1 MNRKRPF
8 DFASTAAVFI
18 AFLCSTISIA
28 DPFHPQTQNP
38 DPSIRIDVSPVG
50 YQDLSAM
57 ARRSLAANLSL
68 NFLDND
74 HVLFTFNPKRMF
86 ERLPDCPSTHEDR
99 LVHAAVFEIST
110 RRLVREAEWYL
121 HDSRRYLWS
130 FGQGRV
136 LLRRLNSFYVVDSHL
151 QERLLLNS
159 PNEVL
164 WTSVTPDS
172 KQVILETAEESS
184 AADTKSKR
192 ASKSRVRIEFLD
204 AETLT
209 MQRVIR
215 AEKPVNLE
223 ATSSGFASVTP
234 GISGKVWLVRFGPSE
249 RERANIA
256 RVRTRRAP
264 DVLYPSSN
272 VLLIG
277 RDSTKS
283 PGYSVS
289 AFTVTGN
296 RLWRQHW
303 DAHRYTAIVET
314 SADSSRFAIS
324 TLKLIDAPL
333 SQSDTE
339 KNTPDSDSE
348 GLEQHIQVVDT
359 ASGDHILSVTA
370 SPVVLSGQ
378 NYSLSPDGRRLVL
391 LRGAAL
397 EVYELPQ
404 MSADEQAK
412 YAAVRADLPSLYV
425 TPAEPAKDTAD
436 AGVVFTSADRE
447 DEAGRTEDASVR
459 RWKGGFNESADTAAS
474 TAPVTNQAGS
484 ATFAPPTETPDDH
497 QTAGPVPVFKSSAQ
511 AVALDVVVTN
521 TKGHPVQGVPKQD
534 FSIREDGRPQVITYF
549 DEVSDHKSDAP
560 PRSEAAKELAPNI
573 FTNDSPRPSANS
585 LALILYDQLNTP
597 IVEQQ
602 RAKDELLK
610 FLQNKPKDERFAFCV
625 LSERLQMIQ
634 GFTPEE
640 SLLVRAMKSQKGSL
654 RYNSMLSEDAESQ
667 QTVDWLTQ
675 GSMKLIATNSNF
687 TTAARSLLDTA
698 GKIEEQDA
706 QRRARDLET
715 RIWLTMDA
723 FTQLA
728 RYLAGIPGRKSLIWL
743 SGSFPLG
750 IFPGVDLR
758 NPNTGNQSYTDRV
771 KQAVNLLAESHIALY
786 PVDVR
791 GLSVY
796 SLETPSFSNGT
807 DSTQPAAPSQ
817 SPFVPSS
824 DTKRFNELGNLSA
837 PGNIGVNLPGGD
849 TPFMQEITEHGIM
862 DQIAGETGGKAFY
875 NTNGIQQA
883 VATAMEQEANYYAL
897 SYTPSNRK
905 YDGKFRKIKVSL
917 ASSEKILHVVHRSGY
932 FAIDPNTPGP
942 PKDVKTGFGSAA
954 MQHGSP
960 QSHQILFAVRVIPIG
975 KPRKMELSAGAAQPS
990 SRKNK
995 KPGHDPQIGVPLE
1008 AQHYALDYAIT
1019 PAQLRFDAAAD
1030 GIRHGVT
1037 NFMVASFDNDGTPHT
1052 SIVSQ
1057 AKSELKPESYRDVE
1071 TGGVRLH
1078 QEVDIPVAAAFVRM
1092 GVQDALSGRMGTI
1105 EIALPVKAVPGV
1117 EQSLL
1122 RAMPEIEPD

>member
-1 MNRKRPF
+1 
-8 DFASTAAVFI
+8 
-18 AFLCSTISIA
+18 
-28 DPFHPQTQNP
+28 
-38 DPSIRIDVSPVG
+38 
-50 YQDLSAM
+50 M
-57 ARRSLAANLSL
+57 ARRSIAANLSL
-68 NFLDND
+68 NFLDSD

-121 HDSRRYLWS
+121 HDSRRYLWP
-130 FGQGRV
+130 FGEGRV
-136 LLRRLNSFYVVDSHL
+136 LLRRLNSLFVVDSHL

-164 WTSVTPDS
+164 WTSVTPDG
-172 KQVILETAEESS
+172 KQVILETAEESP
-184 AADTKSKR
+184 AADTKSER

-209 MQRVIR
+209 VQRVIR
-215 AEKPVNLE
+215 AEKRVNLE

-256 RVRTRRAP
+256 RVRSRRAP
-264 DVLYPSSN
+264 DILYLSSK

-303 DAHRYTAIVET
+303 DAHRYTANVEP

-324 TLKLIDAPL
+324 TLQLIDAPV
-333 SQSDTE
+333 SQSNTE
-339 KNTPDSDSE
+339 KTTPESGSE

-359 ASGDHILSVTA
+359 ASGDHVVSVTA

-391 LRGAAL
+391 LRGTAL
-397 EVYELPQ
+397 ELYELPH
-404 MSADEQAK
+404 MSAAEQAK
-412 YAAVRADLPSLYV
+412 YAAVKADVPGLYV
-425 TPAEPAKDTAD
+425 APAEPGKDTAG
-436 AGVVFTSADRE
+436 AGVVFTSA
-447 DEAGRTEDASVR
+447 EAENQAGITEDASVR
-459 RWKGGFNESADTAAS
+459 NLKGGPNESADPAKSSLPVPTQAETATAALS
-474 TAPVTNQAGS
+474 TGAPDH
-484 ATFAPPTETPDDH
+484 PP
-497 QTAGPVPVFKSSAQ
+497 TAGPVPVFKSSAQ
-511 AVALDVVVTN
+511 AVALDVVVAN
-521 TKGHPVQGVPKQD
+521 AKGRPVKGVPKQD
-534 FSIREDGRPQVITYF
+534 FSIKEDGRPQVIRYF

-560 PRSEAAKELAPNI
+560 PSSEAPKELAPNV
-573 FTNDSPRPSANS
+573 FTNDHPRPAASS

-602 RAKDELLK
+602 RAKEELLK
-610 FLQNKPKDERFAFCV
+610 FLQNKPRDERFAFCV

-640 SLLVRAMKSQKGSL
+640 SLLARAIKSQKGSW

-667 QTVDWLTQ
+667 QTIDWLTQ

-687 TTAARSLLDTA
+687 TTAARTLLDTA

-715 RIWLTMDA
+715 RMWLTMDA

-758 NPNTGNQSYTDRV
+758 NPNTGNQSYTDQV

-796 SLETPSFSNGT
+796 SLETPSFNNGT
-807 DSTQPAAPSQ
+807 DSTQPSAPAQ

-837 PGNIGVNLPGGD
+837 PGNIGANLPGGD

-875 NTNGIQQA
+875 NTNGIEQA
-883 VATAMEQEANYYAL
+883 MATAMEQEANYYAL

-905 YDGKFRKIKVSL
+905 YDGSFRKIKVSL
-917 ASSEKILHVVHRSGY
+917 ASSEKNLHVIHRSGY
-932 FAIDPNTPGP
+932 FAIDPNAPGP
-942 PKDVKTGFGSAA
+942 PNDVKTGFGSGA

-975 KPRKMELSAGAAQPS
+975 KPRKVESPAEAAQPRP
-990 SRKNK
+990 RKNK
-995 KPGHDPQIGVPLE
+995 KPDPQIAVPLE
-1008 AQHYALDYAIT
+1008 AQHYAIDYAIS
-1019 PAQLRFDAAAD
+1019 PAQLRFDSAAD
-1030 GIRHGVT
+1030 GIRRGVT
-1037 NFMVASFDNDGTPHT
+1037 NFMVASFDHDGMPRT

-1057 AKSELKPESYRDVE
+1057 ANSELKPASYRDVE

-1078 QEVDIPVAAAFVRM
+1078 QEVDIPVTAAFLRM

-1105 EIALPVKAVPGV
+1105 EIPLPVKAVPGV

-1122 RAMPEIEPD
+1122 HAMPEIEPD

>member
-1 MNRKRPF
+1 MNRKRRF
-8 DFASTAAVFI
+8 YFASAAAVLFV
-18 AFLCSTISIA
+18 FLCSTISIA
-28 DPFHPQTQNP
+28 AAQSDRQTKDP
-38 DPSIRIDVSPVG
+38 DPQIRIDLSPAG

-57 ARRSLAANLSL
+57 ARRSPAANLSL

-74 HVLFTFNPKRMF
+74 HVLFTFNPKRLF
-86 ERLPDCPSTHEDR
+86 ARLPDCPPTHEDR
-99 LVHAAVFEIST
+99 LVDAAVFEVST
-110 RRLVREAEWYL
+110 GRVVRQTEWYL

-130 FGQGRV
+130 FGEGRV
-136 LLRRLNSFYVVDSHL
+136 LLRRLNSFYVVDSDLH
-151 QERLLLNS
+151 EKLLLSS

-164 WTSVTPDS
+164 WTSVTPDGR
-172 KQVILETAEESS
+172 QIIVETAEQSS
-184 AADTKSKR
+184 AADTNGKR
-192 ASKSRVRIEFLD
+192 APKSRVRIEFLD
-204 AETLT
+204 RETLT
-209 MQRVIR
+209 VQRVIR

-234 GISGKVWLVRFGPSE
+234 GISGKVWLVRFGPSQ

-256 RVRTRRAP
+256 RVRTKRAP
-264 DVLYPSSN
+264 DILYLSSN

-283 PGYSVS
+283 PAYSVS

-303 DAHRYTAIVET
+303 DAHRYTAIVEP
-314 SADSSRFAIS
+314 SADGSRFAIS
-324 TLKLIDAPL
+324 TLKLIAAPV
-333 SQSDTE
+333 SPSDTG
-339 KNTPDSDSE
+339 KDTPDSE
-348 GLEQHIQVVDT
+348 GLEQHIQVMDT
-359 ASGDHILSVTA
+359 ASGDPVVSLTA

-378 NYSLSPDGRRLVL
+378 NYSLSPDGRRLIL
-391 LRGAAL
+391 LRGTTL

-412 YAAVRADLPSLYV
+412 YAAIKADVPGLYV
-425 TPAEPAKDTAD
+425 PPAEPAKDAAD

-447 DEAGRTEDASVR
+447 NEAAISEDTSVR
-459 RWKGGFNESADTAAS
+459 SLKDGSNESADTAKS
-474 TAPVTNQAGS
+474 SAPVPTQTEA
-484 ATFAPPTETPDDH
+484 ATAAPAIRTEDDS

-511 AVALDVVVTN
+511 AVALDVVVAN
-521 TKGHPVQGVPKQD
+521 TKGHAVKGVPRQD
-534 FSIREDGRPQVITYF
+534 FSVKEDGRPQVINYF
-549 DEVSDHKSDAP
+549 DEVSNHKSDAP
-560 PRSEAAKELAPNI
+560 RSAEAAKELAPNI
-573 FTNDSPRPSANS
+573 FSNDSPRPSANAM
-585 LALILYDQLNTP
+585 ALILYDQLNTP

-602 RAKDELLK
+602 RAKEELLK

-640 SLLVRAMKSQKGSL
+640 SLLVRAITSQKGSL
-654 RYNSMLSEDAESQ
+654 RYNSMLSEDAQSQ

-675 GSMKLIATNSNF
+675 GSMKLIATNTNF
-687 TTAARSLLDTA
+687 ATAARTLLDTA

-715 RIWLTMDA
+715 RMWLTMDA

-758 NPNTGNQSYTDRV
+758 NPNSSSQSYTDQV

-837 PGNIGVNLPGGD
+837 PGNIGANLPGGD
-849 TPFMQEITEHGIM
+849 TPFMEEITQHGIM

-875 NTNGIQQA
+875 NTNGIEQA
-883 VATAMEQEANYYAL
+883 MAIAMEQEANYYAL

-905 YDGKFRKIKVSL
+905 YDGKFRKIKVAL
-917 ASSEKILHVVHRSGY
+917 AASEKNLHVIHRSGY
-932 FAIDPNTPGP
+932 FAVDPDTPGP

-975 KPRKMELSAGAAQPS
+975 KPRKVEWSAGGAAQPGS
-990 SRKNK
+990 SKHR
-995 KPGHDPQIGVPLE
+995 KPGHDPQIAAPLE
-1008 AQHYALDYAIT
+1008 AQHYAIDYVIT
-1019 PAQLRFDAAAD
+1019 PAQLRFDSAAD

-1037 NFMVASFDNDGTPHT
+1037 NFMVASFDTDGTTRT
-1052 SIVSQ
+1052 SVVSQ
-1057 AKSELKPESYRDVE
+1057 AKSELKPESYREVE
-1071 TGGVRLH
+1071 AGGVRLH
-1078 QEVDIPVAAAFVRM
+1078 QEVDIPVAAAFLRM
-1092 GVQDALSGRMGTI
+1092 GVQDGLSGRMGTI
-1105 EIALPVKAVPGV
+1105 EIPLPVKAVPGV

-1122 RAMPEIEPD
+1122 RSMPEIEPD